1 MANSNS
7 SSQGSSTR
15 NSDDY
20 NKGIIAWFVRNPVA
34 ANIMMV
40 LIIVSGLYAVS
51 NKIPLET
58 FPSFEQDVVN
68 ITVTYPGATPSEVEE
83 GIAIRIE
90 DAIGDLPGIERIYSD
105 AAEGRALVRAEIR
118 KQYDT
123 TKLLNEIKSRIDGI
137 SSFPEDAERPKVE
150 QLIRTRQV
158 ITVVVE
164 QEKLDEVALRTVT
177 EQVRDEIRALPNIT
191 QVTMG
196 GIRPWEISIN
206 VPETS
211 LRQYDLSLNDIAQ
224 TIRNA
229 SRDIPGGTIKTESGD
244 ILVRAIGQAYRKDD
258 FARIPIISSNNGTS
272 ITLDQIATINDG
284 FTEDPLYS
292 KFDGKNA
299 AFINVARVGE
309 QNAIQVAD
317 EVKQYIESRAETLPV
332 GLKLSYWSD
341 SSKTVKARL
350 DTLTRSLIQGI
361 GLVLLLLALFL
372 RPYLAFWVSV
382 GIPISFLG
390 ALALMPYL
398 GMTLNLVSMFGFILV
413 LGIVVDD
420 AIVTGENVYSHL
432 SKNGDP
438 LKAAIQGTQQIATP
452 VTFGVLT
459 TVAAFLPLLLIEGRR
474 GPIFAQIPMVV
485 IPVLLFSLI
494 ESKFVLPSHLRHM
507 KRQRDTSKLNLLT
520 RVQRKIAG
528 SLEWFIKNIYR
539 PFLNVSL
546 NWRYL
551 TLSIFIAV
559 LVLCVSIVISGRYKY
574 TFFPRIESEIISAT
588 IEMPEG
594 TSLETTEKYVDRMVA
609 AAEALQA
616 KYIEPVEENER
627 TDEGDDN
634 SVSKKISNT
643 QKHDINQIESIN
655 LEGKQQAK
663 PNKEGKKL
671 IQHILVTV
679 GSAGRRPSGSSGV
692 SNIAKVT
699 FETIPP
705 EQRKIKI
712 SSRTLV
718 AEWQKLIGPIP
729 GVKELSFRAELGR
742 GGEPIDVQLKGNDF
756 TKLNEVAL
764 LVKDKLGEYD
774 GLFDIKNSYEGGKE
788 EVQLRLKPAGE
799 QLGLSQ
805 SSLGTQVRHAVFGAE
820 AQRIQRNQSEIRV
833 MVRSPKEERYA
844 LSDLQNLRI
853 RTSTGAQIPLS
864 EVADIE
870 IGQGSSAIAR
880 VDRQRIIN
888 VTADLN
894 KDKISATKVV
904 ADLKQWFPD
913 IASQYPGVSFDM
925 EGEQRE
931 QRKFGASLQL
941 GFTIA
946 LIVIYILLAI
956 PFGSYFQ
963 PLMVMSVIP
972 FSIIGALGGHA
983 IMGLS
988 LSISS
993 VMGLL
998 ALIGVVVNDSLVL
1011 VDYTNKR
1018 IKEGMPVGEAVRLS
1032 GGARFRPILLT
1043 SLTTFAGLTPLITEK
1058 STQAQFLIPMAVSL
1072 GFGILFATLLTLVLI
1087 PTLYLI
1093 VEDIKGFFQKLANMF
1108 NAKRSGQVAVD

>member
-1 MANSNS
+1 MANQDLHSPVMRGTDN
-7 SSQGSSTR
+7 
-15 NSDDY
+15 NYY

-34 ANIMMV
+34 ANIIMV

-51 NKIPLET
+51 KKIPLET
-58 FPSFEQDVVN
+58 FPAFEQDVVN
-68 ITVTYPGATPSEVEE
+68 ITVSYPGATAKEVEE

-105 AAEGRALVRAEIR
+105 ASESRALVRAEIQ

-123 TKLLNEIKSRIDGI
+123 TKLLNEIKTRVDNIT
-137 SSFPEDAERPKVE
+137 SFPEDAERPNVE
-150 QLIRTRQV
+150 QLIRTRAV

-164 QEKLDEVALRTVT
+164 QENNDEIALRTAT
-177 EQVRDEIRALPNIT
+177 EQIRDEIRALPNIT
-191 QVTMG
+191 QVAMG
-196 GIRPWEISIN
+196 GIRPWEISIS

-211 LRQYDLSLNDIAQ
+211 LRQYDLTLDDIARV
-224 TIRNA
+224 INNA
-229 SRDIPGGTIKTESGD
+229 SRDIPGGTIKTESGE
-244 ILVRAIGQAYRKDD
+244 ILVRSLGQANQKDD
-258 FARIPIISSNNGTS
+258 FANIRIISQSNGTS

-299 AFINVARVGE
+299 AFINVSRVGD
-309 QNAIQVAD
+309 QSAIEIAD
-317 EVKQYIESRAETLPV
+317 DVKAFIESRSETLPA
-332 GLKLSYWSD
+332 GLKLSYWQD

-372 RPYLAFWVSV
+372 RPYLAFWVSI

-390 ALALMPYL
+390 ALALMPFL

-432 SKNGDP
+432 QKNGDP
-438 LKAAIQGTQQIATP
+438 LKAAIEGTQKIATP

-459 TVAAFLPLLLIEGRR
+459 TVAAFLPLLLIDGRR

-494 ESKFVLPSHLRHM
+494 ESKFVLPSHLRNM
-507 KRQRDTSKLNLLT
+507 KIRKAPSKLNILMRL
-520 RVQRKIAG
+520 QGYISK
-528 SLEWFIKNIYR
+528 SLEVFIERIYR
-539 PFLNVSL
+539 PFLDFTL

-551 TLSIFIAV
+551 TLSVFISV
-559 LVLCVSIVISGRYKY
+559 LIITISIVASGRYKY
-574 TFFPRIESEIISAT
+574 TFFPRIESEIITAT

-594 TSLETTEKYVDRMVA
+594 TAIETTEKYVNIMVK
-609 AAEALQA
+609 AAETLQA
-616 KYIEPVEENER
+616 KYIEPVEKNNE
-627 TDEGDDN
+627 TKSEQ
-634 SVSKKISNT
+634 SLS
-643 QKHDINQIESIN
+643 HDIQHQTRLDNHDGED
-655 LEGKQQAK
+655 KR
-663 PNKEGKKL
+663 GKKL

-679 GSAGRRPSGSSGV
+679 GSAGRRPRGSSGV
-692 SNIAKVT
+692 SNIATVT

-712 SSRTLV
+712 SSRKLV
-718 AEWQKLIGPIP
+718 AEWQQLIGPIP

-756 TKLNEVAL
+756 VVLNEVAQ
-764 LVKDKLGEYD
+764 LVKAKLTEYD
-774 GLFDIKNSYEGGKE
+774 GLFDIRNSFEGGKE
-788 EVQLRLKPAGE
+788 EVQLRIKPAAE

-805 SSLGTQVRHAVFGAE
+805 SSLGQQVRNAIFGAE
-820 AQRIQRNQSEIRV
+820 AQRIQRNQSEVRV
-833 MVRSPKEERYA
+833 VVRAPKNERYA

-853 RTSTGAQIPLS
+853 RTSTGAQVPLS
-864 EVADIE
+864 EVADVS
-870 IGQGSSAIAR
+870 IGQGSSSISR

-894 KDKISATKVV
+894 KDKVSATKVV
-904 ADLKQWFPD
+904 ADLKQWFPS
-913 IASQYPGVSFDM
+913 IAAKYPSVSFDM

-931 QRKFGASLQL
+931 QRKFAASLQL
-941 GFTIA
+941 GFTVA

-972 FSIIGALGGHA
+972 FSIIGAIGGHA

-1011 VDYTNKR
+1011 VDYANKR
-1018 IKEGMPVGEAVRLS
+1018 IKEGIPVAEAIRIS

-1043 SLTTFAGLTPLITEK
+1043 SLTTFAGLTPLIREE

-1087 PTLYLI
+1087 PTFYLI
-1093 VEDIKGFFQKLANMF
+1093 VEDIKNIPEKISKLIHAEDKSEEEF
-1108 NAKRSGQVAVD
+1108 DY

>member
-1 MANSNS
+1 MTHQDQLSPASKSAAN
-7 SSQGSSTR
+7 
-15 NSDDY
+15 Y
-20 NKGIIAWFVRNPVA
+20 NQGIIAWFVRNPVA

-40 LIIVSGLYAVS
+40 LIIVFGLYAVTK
-51 NKIPLET
+51 KIPLET
-58 FPSFEQDVVN
+58 FPSFEQDTVN
-68 ITVTYPGATPSEVEE
+68 ITVNYPGATAREVEE

-90 DAIGDLPGIERIYSD
+90 DAIGDLPGIERLYSS
-105 AAEGRALVRAEIR
+105 ASESRALVRAEIR
-118 KQYDT
+118 KAYDT
-123 TKLLNEIKSRIDGI
+123 TKLLNEIKTRVDGI
-137 SSFPEDAERPKVE
+137 SSFPEDAERPTVE
-150 QLIRTRQV
+150 QLIRTREV

-164 QEKLDEVALRTVT
+164 QQNADEVALRTVT
-177 EQVRDEIRALPNIT
+177 EQIRDEIRGLPNIT

-206 VPETS
+206 VPEIS
-211 LRQYDLSLNDIAQ
+211 LRQYDLTLDDVARV
-224 TIRNA
+224 IRNA
-229 SRDIPGGTIKTESGD
+229 SRDIPGGTIQTESGD
-244 ILVRAIGQAYRKDD
+244 ILVRALGQAYKKAD
-258 FARIPIISSNNGTS
+258 FAKIRIISRNNGTS
-272 ITLDQIATINDG
+272 ITLDQIADIDDG

-299 AFINVARVGE
+299 AFINVARVGD
-309 QNAIQVAD
+309 QNAIKIAN
-317 EVKQYIESRAETLPV
+317 EVKAYIDMRGKTLAT
-332 GLKLSYWSD
+332 GLKLSYWRD
-341 SSKTVKARL
+341 GSKTVKARL
-350 DTLTRSLIQGI
+350 DTLTRSLVQGI

-372 RPYLAFWVSV
+372 RPYLAFWVSI

-390 ALALMPYL
+390 ALAIMPYL
-398 GMTLNLVSMFGFILV
+398 GVTLNLVSMFGFILV

-420 AIVTGENVYSHL
+420 AIVTGENVYAHL
-432 SKNGDP
+432 QKNGDP
-438 LKAAIQGTQQIATP
+438 LRSSIQGTQQIATP

-459 TVAAFLPLLLIEGRR
+459 TVAAFLPLLLIEGQR

-507 KRQRDTSKLNLLT
+507 KLRNDPSKLTILM
-520 RVQRKIAG
+520 RVQEKIAG
-528 SLEWFIKNIYR
+528 SLELFIKNIYG
-539 PFLNVSL
+539 PFLNFTL

-551 TLSIFIAV
+551 TLSIFLAI
-559 LVLCVSIVISGRYKY
+559 LIITISIVASGRYKY

-588 IEMPEG
+588 LEMPEG
-594 TSLETTEKYVDRMVA
+594 TSVKITEKYVNKMVK
-609 AAEALQA
+609 AAETLQH
-616 KYIEPVEENER
+616 KYIEPAFVS
-627 TDEGDDN
+627 GLDD
-634 SVSKKISNT
+634 KELK
-643 QKHDINQIESIN
+643 QIEYSDLESIN
-655 LEGKQQAK
+655 VKNDTKQ
-663 PNKEGKKL
+663 GKKL

-692 SNIAKVT
+692 SNIATVT

-705 EQRKIKI
+705 EQRKISI

-718 AEWQKLIGPIP
+718 AEWRKLIGAIP

-742 GGEPIDVQLKGNDF
+742 GGEPIDVQLKGNEF
-756 TKLNEVAL
+756 TVLNEVAQQ
-764 LVKDKLGEYD
+764 VKNKLAEYD
-774 GLFDIKNSYEGGKE
+774 GLFDIRNSYEGGKD
-788 EVQLRLKPAGE
+788 EVQLKIKPAAE
-799 QLGLSQ
+799 QLGLNQ
-805 SSLGTQVRHAVFGAE
+805 SSLGLQVRHAIFGAE

-833 MVRSPKEERYA
+833 MVRSPKNERYA

-853 RTSTGAQIPLS
+853 RTPAGSQVPLS
-864 EVADIE
+864 EVAE
-870 IGQGSSAIAR
+870 IIVGRGSSTISR

-894 KDKISATKVV
+894 KDKVSATTVV
-904 ADLKQWFPD
+904 ADLKQWFPS
-913 IASQYPGVSFDM
+913 IAEKYPSVSFDM

-931 QRKFGASLQL
+931 QRKFGSSLAF
-941 GFTIA
+941 GFIVA
-946 LIVIYILLAI
+946 LIFIYILLAI

-972 FSIIGALGGHA
+972 FSIIGAIGGHA

-993 VMGLL
+993 IMGLL

-1018 IKEGMPVGEAVRLS
+1018 IKEGVPLAEAVRVS

-1072 GFGILFATLLTLVLI
+1072 GFGILFATFLTLVLI
-1087 PTLYLI
+1087 PTFYLI
-1093 VEDIKGFFQKLANMF
+1093 LEDIKGFPRMISSFLRPTTLSTEPSAVSSQEN
-1108 NAKRSGQVAVD
+1108 QVATK

>member
-1 MANSNS
+1 MLNQQLSNSN
-7 SSQGSSTR
+7 R
-15 NSDDY
+15 DY
-20 NKGIIAWFVRNPVA
+20 DKGIIAWFVRNPVA
-34 ANIMMV
+34 ANILMI
-40 LIIVSGLYAVS
+40 LIIVSGLYSVS

-58 FPSFEQDVVN
+58 FPAFEQDVVN
-68 ITVTYPGATPSEVEE
+68 ITVVYPGATPREVEE
-83 GIAIRIE
+83 GIAVRIE
-90 DAIGDLPGIERIYSD
+90 DAIGDLPGIERILSD
-105 AAEGRALVRAEIR
+105 ADEGRALVRAEIR
-118 KQYDT
+118 KQYNT
-123 TKLLNEIKSRIDGI
+123 TKLLNEIKTRVDGI
-137 SSFPEDAERPKVE
+137 SSFPENAERPKVE
-150 QLIRTRQV
+150 QLIRTREV

-164 QEKLDEVALRTVT
+164 QEKLDEIALRTVT
-177 EQVRDEIRALPNIT
+177 EQIRDEIRGLPNVT

-206 VPETS
+206 VPLTS
-211 LRQYDLSLNDIAQ
+211 LQQYDLTLDDIARI
-224 TIRNA
+224 IRNS

-244 ILVRAIGQAYRKDD
+244 ILVRSLGQAYKRND
-258 FARIPIISSNNGTS
+258 FARIPVISLSNGTS
-272 ITLDQIATINDG
+272 VTLDQIAIINDG

-299 AFINVARVGE
+299 AFINVARVGD
-309 QNAIQVAD
+309 QNAITVAN
-317 EVKQYIESRAETLPV
+317 EVKEYIDTRGETLPA
-332 GLKLSYWSD
+332 GLKLSYWRD

-390 ALALMPYL
+390 ALALMPYM

-432 SKNGDP
+432 QNSNDP
-438 LKAAIQGTQQIATP
+438 HRAAVEGTQQIATP

-459 TVAAFLPLLLIEGRR
+459 TVAAFLPLLLIDGRR

-494 ESKFVLPSHLRHM
+494 ESKFVLPSHLRNM
-507 KRQRDTSKLNLLT
+507 KLQNDPSKLNLLT
-520 RVQRKIAG
+520 RIQRNIAG
-528 SLEWFIKNIYR
+528 SLEWFIRTLYR
-539 PFLNVSL
+539 PFLNFAL

-559 LVLCVSIVISGRYKY
+559 LVLAITVVISGRYKY

-594 TSLETTEKYVDRMVA
+594 TSLEITERFVNRMVN
-609 AAEALQA
+609 AAETLQA
-616 KYIEPVEENER
+616 KYIEPSEEAENEQ
-627 TDEGDDN
+627 DN
-634 SVSKKISNT
+634 QTLEQAQNT
-643 QKHDINQIESIN
+643 E
-655 LEGKQQAK
+655 EKQ
-663 PNKEGKKL
+663 GKKL

-679 GSAGRRPSGSSGV
+679 GSAGRRPRGSSGV
-692 SNIAKVT
+692 SNIATVT

-712 SSRTLV
+712 SSRAIV
-718 AEWQKLIGPIP
+718 AEWRKLIGPIP

-756 TKLNEVAL
+756 DKLNEVAQ
-764 LVKDKLGEYD
+764 LVKDKLSEYD
-774 GLFDIKNSYEGGKE
+774 GLFDIRNSFEGGKE
-788 EVQLRLKPAGE
+788 EVQIKIKPQAE
-799 QLGLSQ
+799 QLGLNQ
-805 SSLGTQVRHAVFGAE
+805 SSLGLQVRNAVFGSE
-820 AQRIQRNQSEIRV
+820 AQRIQRNQSEVRV
-833 MVRSPKEERYA
+833 MVRSPKNERYA

-853 RTSTGAQIPLS
+853 RTSTGAQVPLS
-864 EVADIE
+864 EVADIQ
-870 IGQGSSAIAR
+870 IGRGSASISR

-894 KDKISATKVV
+894 KDRISATTVV
-904 ADLKQWFPD
+904 ADLKEWFPTVTG
-913 IASQYPGVSFDM
+913 QYPGVAFDM

-931 QRKFGASLQL
+931 QRKFGDSLRT
-941 GFTIA
+941 GFIIA

-972 FSIIGALGGHA
+972 FSIIGALMGHA

-993 VMGLL
+993 IMGLL
-998 ALIGVVVNDSLVL
+998 ALVGVVVNDSLVL
-1011 VDYTNKR
+1011 VDHANKR
-1018 IKEGMPVGEAVRLS
+1018 IKEGVPVALAIRTSGES
-1032 GGARFRPILLT
+1032 RFRPILLT
-1043 SLTTFAGLTPLITEK
+1043 SLTTFAGLTPLIFEK

-1087 PTLYLI
+1087 PTFYLI
-1093 VEDIKGFFQKLANMF
+1093 VEDIKILFRFIIGLFSPKQEALE
-1108 NAKRSGQVAVD
+1108 